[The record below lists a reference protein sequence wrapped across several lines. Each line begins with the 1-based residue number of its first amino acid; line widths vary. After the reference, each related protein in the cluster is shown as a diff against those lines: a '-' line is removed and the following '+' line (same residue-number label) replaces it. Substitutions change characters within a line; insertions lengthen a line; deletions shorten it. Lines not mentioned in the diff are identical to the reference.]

1 MQKIRLV
8 LGAFAFGKD
17 WILNQFRLFSAVVK
31 IAVPSSAVECA
42 INGAYPEKPTNGSS
56 VFTTDRIPT
65 IARQISRIRKKE
77 TVVNAERASFFL
89 KLNGFERRVR
99 FEPLT

>member
-1 MQKIRLV
+1 MQNIRLV
-8 LGAFAFGKD
+8 LGALTLGKD

-56 VFTTDRIPT
+56 VLTTGRIPT
-65 IARQISRIRKKE
+65 TAKPISRIRKKE
-77 TVVNAERASFFL
+77 TVVNAERVSFFI
-89 KLNGFERRVR
+89 KLNCTERRLR
-99 FEPLT
+99 FETLT